1 MSSDENMQDAEPHP
15 SSAGNGILLEVLNLS
30 VGSAEEDSD
39 GGEVEGL
46 SFTLQP
52 GQTLCFVGETGAGK
66 TTTALALMR
75 MLQAP
80 AAIQG
85 GEIRYRCASGESL
98 DLARLDA
105 QGGLMRGLRGREIA
119 MIFRESL
126 SAFSPVHTIGRQMI
140 EAIRLQLGLN
150 KREAHEKAISLL
162 QRVDIPDPTAVIAR
176 YAFECSAGMR
186 QRLMLAMALI
196 GQPRLLIA
204 DEPTSGMDLVAQAE
218 ILHLI
223 RRLQMETGMA
233 LLFMTHDLSVAA
245 EIADRIGILKA
256 GRLLELAGADEI
268 LASPQQDYT
277 CALVDALS
285 RLGTSPRQAKDR
297 TAGARKLMEVLSLS
311 KVFSSRPVFLGG
323 RNNAPCKALDKVS
336 FDLHEGE
343 NLGLVGE
350 TGSGK
355 TTLRDCLVR
364 LQAPS
369 SGELL
374 YRMASGLVANLSVPD
389 REELCA
395 ARQEIRLV
403 FRDPTAAFSAHLTI
417 AQVLKEALPSAD
429 KRDEQALYLRLC
441 ELLAMVGLPPLALDA
456 YPHAFTASQL
466 QRVAIARA
474 LATRPRLI
482 IADQVTSTLEAAER
496 TAILDLLLTLQQQ
509 LGLSFILI
517 SSDIR
522 EALYFCDRVA
532 VIYRG
537 QLVEQGSTAR
547 IRSQPEHP
555 YTKALIAAVPGAY
568 PRARRSMNRQ
578 AGVVDDQPCGT

>member
-1 MSSDENMQDAEPHP
+1 MNSDENMQDAEPHP
-15 SSAGNGILLEVLNLS
+15 LSAEDLVLLAVRNLS
-30 VGSAEEDSD
+30 LGAGEGVPDEL
-39 GGEVEGL
+39 EVEGL

-66 TTTALALMR
+66 TAIAQALMR

-80 AAIQG
+80 NAILA
-85 GEIRYRCASGESL
+85 GEICYRCASGETL
-98 DLARLDA
+98 DLTRLKA
-105 QGGLMRGLRGREIA
+105 QGRVMRSLRGREIA
-119 MIFRESL
+119 LIFRESL
-126 SAFSPVHTIGRQMI
+126 SAFSPVHTIGRQMV

-186 QRLMLAMALI
+186 QRIMLAMALI
-196 GQPRLLIA
+196 CQPRLLIA

-218 ILHLI
+218 ILSLI

-256 GRLLELAGADEI
+256 GRLLELGSADEI
-268 LASPQQDYT
+268 FASPQQDHT
-277 CALVDALS
+277 RALVDALS
-285 RLGTSPRQAKDR
+285 RLETSPRQAKGR
-297 TAGARKLMEVLSLS
+297 TMGAKKLMEVLSLS
-311 KVFSSRPVFLGG
+311 KVFASRPVFLGG

-336 FDLHEGE
+336 FDLYEGE

-374 YRMASGLVANLSVPD
+374 YRLASGLVANLSVPD

-403 FRDPTAAFSAHLTI
+403 FRDPTAAFSSHLTI
-417 AQVLKEALPSAD
+417 EQVLKDALPPAD
-429 KRDEQALYLRLC
+429 RHDEQALYLRQC
-441 ELLAMVGLPPLALDA
+441 ELLAMVGLPPQALEA

-466 QRVAIARA
+466 QRIAIARA

-482 IADQVTSTLEAAER
+482 IADQVTSMLEAAER
-496 TAILDLLLTLQQQ
+496 AEILDLLLALQQQ

-517 SSDIR
+517 SADIR

-537 QLVEQGSTAR
+537 QLVEQGSAAQ

-568 PRARRSMNRQ
+568 PQARRIMNRL
-578 AGVVDDQPCGT
+578 AG